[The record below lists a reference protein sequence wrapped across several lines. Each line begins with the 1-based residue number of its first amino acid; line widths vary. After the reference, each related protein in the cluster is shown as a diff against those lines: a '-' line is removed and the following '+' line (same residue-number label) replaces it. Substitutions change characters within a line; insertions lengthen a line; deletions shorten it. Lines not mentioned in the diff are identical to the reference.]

1 MIIGCTNLIAMNNI
15 GEKIRIQRQIKNYS
29 QQYMAFM
36 LEISQAAYSNIERG
50 TTVLTIPRV
59 FEIAE
64 VLEIS
69 PFILMP
75 RPKFGTGIN
84 IHAFLHTLY
93 KLKQVISRKTK
104 NRKRLAEKMDIVHS
118 DISNSLDL

>member
-1 MIIGCTNLIAMNNI
+1 MDNI

-36 LEISQAAYSNIERG
+36 LDISQAAYSNIERG
-50 TTVLTIPRV
+50 STVLTLQRV

-64 VLEIS
+64 ILEIS

-75 RPKFGTGIN
+75 RPKYGTGIN
-84 IHAFLHTLY
+84 LSTFLHIIFR
-93 KLKQVISRKTK
+93 LKQFLTQKLNKRKKEAGT
-104 NRKRLAEKMDIVHS
+104 LSIAQS
-118 DISNSLDL
+118 DISKS